1 MDNARLR
8 QPQRP
13 AHAQP
18 RQPQRAARA
27 QLRPG
32 AASSGPRV
40 AHHAASR
47 KFQFKA
53 SDYWAC
59 TSAKMLNAKKGG
71 EWDCCAAIADEICN
85 QSSQMWFHVS
95 WIGLSTM
102 ATSLSQYPQ
111 FRLSKPGYVYR
122 QALSRIG
129 QCLADGHRDTHVN
142 PLSMANL
149 ANALSKCVD
158 LPNPHDDAGLATQ
171 IAQCTA
177 GLERIANEINLIAA
191 HVRRENNEEPRL
203 QDFGAYELTQICNGL
218 SKVLSK
224 DLQTAAAAGEAMGV
238 IARAIVLRGISAEG
252 LSKLHPKDLAILAAG
267 LGRLVAESDSRRS
280 EVERAGDAGQRLRW
294 AGASE
299 DARAALAELGQ
310 ELAQRVQMRGGLSKF
325 NAQDLAMLANGIGK
339 VAGDADVPG
348 LSAVGGEM
356 ARRGSIP
363 AGFDDFTIQG
373 LAMVANGLSR
383 PPTSGRN
390 IAPGLVA
397 VGGAV
402 VQRAKNPRWA
412 QDVQEQQLAMLA
424 NGLGKVAQDQASAA
438 ALAAVGEEIARRLVE
453 RSGGL
458 SDFQCSSLA
467 MLANGL
473 AKLPGMQACAN
484 GLKAVGRELAQRIE
498 VNGALPS
505 FRHEELTMLA
515 GALRI
520 VAQDDPA
527 CETVLNAL
535 GEDVAQRAEELDG
548 LSHYDAK
555 QLAVL
560 ANGLSKL
567 AEGGGASQ
575 SALSALGEEVAQ
587 RSAKHGDL
595 AHFADQGLA
604 MLANALGKL
613 TQPED
618 ALPGLSALARE
629 VVRRRDPLDGWPG
642 VTLQG
647 LAMLAN
653 DLGKWVEDRDC
664 AAGLIAV
671 GEELLQRAAREAGSP
686 PLSLVDMAMLARAF
700 GKAVEGHDHA
710 PIFLPLLTLLSRQ
723 VASRAG
729 ELDGLSALHGQ
740 HLAMLANGLGK
751 LAENGG
757 HVPGL
762 NAIGREV
769 ARRGD
774 TPDGLSDVASE
785 HLAMLANGLGKLPDE
800 RDCSAGLV
808 ALGQE
813 VVERAGRL
821 SDISLLGLAILAQG
835 LSKTNESDSGTDMQ
849 AALVVLG
856 RELLRRARL
865 PDGLSGLGANQL
877 AMLSNALSKASAQR
891 DSVDALLALDGE
903 VARRAVHHDRLSDF
917 NAQQLASVANGLSK
931 AAEDV
936 DRLPGLS
943 ALGQEVVRR
952 SGSGSGLS
960 GFSSQGLAMLVN
972 GLAKIVGDPNARQ
985 AMATLGAE
993 VARRIQS
1000 PGMAGEFNPQQLGM
1014 LANGLAKVAD
1024 VHDGLAGLSA
1034 ISREIVDRAEEPAGL
1049 SAFSQQT
1056 LGLLAGAFSR
1066 RETMADCI
1074 AGMQVIAERLGVG
1087 NHTYATFSPI
1097 GLAQLA
1103 NALSRM
1109 SRWAESQ
1116 GYESVETLMRGRLH
1130 ALAVHLLQ
1138 EPKRLA
1144 EFPMVEL
1151 SILLKALAKAEQY
1164 DTLAALVEPALK
1176 RLQDL
1181 HGQGKAGGISMEA
1194 NGSLCV
1200 GLLPLVRSKDP
1211 GLHRHRRKTLEL
1223 LNRLQPDIAHEIELV
1238 LQQHACQAQDISAA
1252 DHRGNARTVR
1262 KPGHSLY
1269 LTLKTYAA
1277 VARKWRWSELGGT
1290 PAHVNVRRA
1299 ELGAWLRTVVQQA
1312 QPLLDAELGA
1322 SSWAVRAMIESDE
1335 VSGALHQYLSRNAA
1349 TVKAELARA
1358 GHTQARV
1365 RLDAVARQW
1374 NHPPA
1379 VPQAGAGVAP
1389 LPPRVDSFGRL
1400 IARSASE
1407 TASPRYSLL
1416 TRLTGNMPVIEVELD
1431 GSPSSFQLERTVTH
1445 QGVPYCFNMFGG
1457 SALKLR
1463 ASEFQGIQDRQARK
1477 KNRNPKLMGV
1487 RACDVLPDAPFMTL
1501 LTKLFPN
1508 KESFW
1513 YFQRL
1518 MRPSPPAGIAGLGPA
1533 DHVLEG
1539 RFRMLFMPD
1548 LPDRLDAPAHPF
1560 KLQDQQGRAIAIQP
1574 YDGCGFIKASV
1585 AQRMPAYR
1593 RALGQEGGQPM
1604 KPIGHDRPSNLSL
1617 SALQYYAPNE
1627 AVAQE
1632 AVEALRERL
1641 PALQQKQEL
1650 SGETLF
1656 RCAANGLI
1664 QGKTGILV
1672 ASADDRAHLPEAKSS
1687 HWDGKDLLVGK
1698 SPFDKANMVVF
1709 EPERIG
1715 TEAEQDATAQF
1726 LGSCAALQYSYVGV
1740 EDAVQVPGED
1750 AAPRRAESD
1759 RPWFGLKGIDIVVP
1773 DALWPAEY
1781 KDCDRVG
1788 PAKDVKV
1795 HSDWQ
1800 HAKAPVQRDT
1810 AVDGRGAYIGTEVFA
1825 PGSLVALPLSTIER
1839 LDADCDGDPVQLFAG
1854 LPALS
1859 QHVRRDEQERQ
1870 ANPHP
1875 SFKPPKT
1882 HTPAIDPDTG
1892 AYDPSR
1898 TAQIMAIYQN
1908 VIQDFT
1914 GLQVSLYAQAPE
1926 VQAWVAERAVLGT
1939 YEGTDATLRSE
1950 VLRQLDADAPDPAVV
1965 ERLVQTADEDVA
1977 HALHAPAKQV
1987 AELLRALLQ
1996 QWRDGREEPLPLP
2009 GSMTELL
2016 PHLANAY
2023 AQASNTRARLHALV
2037 DRYPRRKLRSRLGYT
2052 PDDLLGSLR
2061 NLLSIGIKVGT
2072 DAYKSDTATRE
2083 FSACVSS
2090 LKSLLGHA
2098 PSRHSVPYTK
2108 GAGAKLAAGRLEA
2121 QDTLELLERIP
2132 TLAARVMLRC
2142 SEHIVDEGL
2151 WPSSQP
2157 MPPLTEEMR
2166 MEAREHARQ
2175 LALRAQQE
2183 EPGVS
2188 ALMRRLVDQDQ
2199 GRSRLAL
2206 SHKKLRS
2213 PQSLSDDIL
2222 LRARKQQLSVEDA
2235 ARQMSSALRYT
2246 VEVDPSALAETV
2258 RTALDTLQKQGIR
2271 CIGVQNHFVSS
2282 STYSGVVAQL
2292 RMREQVEFQVE
2303 FHTPQSLQLKL
2314 KLHADYKRS
2323 QAEQLADRPD
2333 NASLQTFIERMREA
2347 RAQVPLPPGVER
2359 IVAHA
2364 EHAPLRRQ
2372 ATVGPSRMVNQQLQ
2386 GAAGKPSTR
2395 LATRLRNLALEREEQ
2410 INAAIREVVPD
2421 TVGGPKLLVSEH
2433 GKKRDSIRSKIERK
2447 VGQPETPQQ
2456 QLKAAASVLDVLRYE
2471 VEIEG
2476 DAFAAQC
2483 TAVLEGL
2490 ERKGMTLLKVK
2501 NAFVAPTDPA
2511 NPYKGINAV
2520 FMDGVG
2526 QGFEVQFHTPQSRE
2540 AKKTCHTQ
2548 YKMAQL
2554 LQAKQAKQPLTE
2566 KEQARLAKAIDQFS
2580 TTWSLVP
2587 TPDDAVEVAARSASE
2602 EVQARQMALLQQ
2614 RLDIPQ

>member
-1 MDNARLR
+1 
-8 QPQRP
+8 
-13 AHAQP
+13 
-18 RQPQRAARA
+18 
-27 QLRPG
+27 
-32 AASSGPRV
+32 
-40 AHHAASR
+40 
-47 KFQFKA
+47 
-53 SDYWAC
+53 
-59 TSAKMLNAKKGG
+59 MLNAKRGG
-71 EWDCCAAIADEICN
+71 EWEGCAAIADEICK

-95 WIGLSTM
+95 WIGLSIM
-102 ATSLSQYPQ
+102 ANSLSQYPE
-111 FRLSKPGYVYR
+111 FRLPKPGYVYR

-158 LPNPHDDAGLATQ
+158 IPNPQGDADLATQ

-177 GLERIANEINLIAA
+177 GLERIANEINLIAGQ
-191 HVRRENNEEPRL
+191 VRGNHNEELHL
-203 QDFGAYELTQICNGL
+203 QGFGANDLAQICNGL

-224 DLQTAAAAGEAMGV
+224 DSQTAAAVGEAMGV
-238 IARAIVLRGISAEG
+238 IAREIVLRRRSAEG
-252 LSKLHPKDLAILAAG
+252 LSKVHPKDLAILAAG
-267 LGRLVAESDSRRS
+267 MGRLVAESDSRRS
-280 EVERAGDAGQRLRW
+280 EAERAGDAGQRLCR
-294 AGASE
+294 ADASE
-299 DARAALAELGQ
+299 YARAGLAELGQ
-310 ELAQRVQMRGGLSKF
+310 ELEQRVQPRDGLSQF
-325 NAQDLAMLANGIGK
+325 NPQDLAMLANGIGK

-348 LSAVGGEM
+348 LIGVGWEM
-356 ARRGSIP
+356 VRRGGTA
-363 AGFDDFTIQG
+363 AGLSKFTIQG

-397 VGGAV
+397 VGRAV
-402 VQRAKNPRWA
+402 VQRAKDPQWA
-412 QDVQEQQLAMLA
+412 QHADVQQLAMLA
-424 NGLGKVAQDQASAA
+424 NGLSKVAHDRDSAA
-438 ALAAVGEEIARRLVE
+438 ALAAVGKEIDARLK
-453 RSGGL
+453 RSSSL
-458 SDFQCSSLA
+458 SDFQCASLA
-467 MLANGL
+467 VLANAL
-473 AKLPGMQACAN
+473 AKLPGMQGCAT
-484 GLKAVGRELAQRIE
+484 GLKAVGRALERRIQLD
-498 VNGALPS
+498 GALPS
-505 FRHEELTMLA
+505 FKHEELTMLA

-527 CETVLNAL
+527 CETVLEAL
-535 GEDVAQRAEELDG
+535 GEDVAQQAEELDG

-567 AEGGGASQ
+567 AEGGASQ
-575 SALSALGEEVAQ
+575 SALSALGKELAQ
-587 RSAKHGDL
+587 RSAEHGDL
-595 AHFADQGLA
+595 ADFADQGLA

-629 VVRRRDPLDGWPG
+629 VKRRRDPLDGWPG

-647 LAMLAN
+647 LTMLAN
-653 DLGKWVEDRDC
+653 DLGKWLEDQDC
-664 AAGLIAV
+664 ADGLIAV
-671 GEELLQRAAREAGSP
+671 GEEFLQRAAREAGSL
-686 PLSLVDMAMLARAF
+686 PLSLADMAVLARAF

-723 VASRAG
+723 VASRAN
-729 ELDGLSALHGQ
+729 ELDGLSALNGQ

-762 NAIGREV
+762 SAIGREV

-774 TPDGLSDVASE
+774 TPDGLSDVGSE

-800 RDCSAGLV
+800 RDCREGLV

-813 VVERAGRL
+813 VVGRAGRL

-835 LSKTNESDSGTDMQ
+835 LSKTNESGSGTDMQ
-849 AALVVLG
+849 AALGLLG
-856 RELLRRARL
+856 RELLQRATV
-865 PDGLSGLGANQL
+865 PDGLSGLGTNQL
-877 AMLSNALSKASAQR
+877 TMLSNALSKASAER

-903 VARRAVHHDRLSDF
+903 VARRAVQHDRLSDF

-943 ALGQEVVRR
+943 AVGQEVVRR
-952 SGSGSGLS
+952 SGPGSGLS
-960 GFSSQGLAMLVN
+960 EFSSQGLAMLVN
-972 GLAKIVGDPNARQ
+972 GLAKIVADPNARQ

-993 VARRIQS
+993 VERRIQS
-1000 PGMAGEFNPQQLGM
+1000 PGMAGEFNAQQLGM
-1014 LANGLAKVAD
+1014 LANGLAKVAY

-1034 ISREIVDRAEEPAGL
+1034 ISHEIVDRAQEPAGL
-1049 SAFSQQT
+1049 SVFNQQT
-1056 LGLLAGAFSR
+1056 LGWLAGAFSR
-1066 RETMADCI
+1066 GEAMADCV

-1087 NHTYATFSPI
+1087 NHTYATFSPS

-1116 GYESVETLMRGRLH
+1116 GYESVETLMRGRMH

-1138 EPKRLA
+1138 MPERLA
-1144 EFPMVEL
+1144 DFPMVEL

-1164 DTLAALVEPALK
+1164 DTLAALAEPALK
-1176 RLQDL
+1176 RLQEL
-1181 HGQGKAGGISMEA
+1181 HGQGKAGSISMEA

-1238 LQQHACQAQDISAA
+1238 LQQHAPQAQDISAA
-1252 DHRGNARTVR
+1252 DHLGNTRTAR

-1290 PAHVNVRRA
+1290 PAHINVRRA
-1299 ELGAWLRTVVQQA
+1299 ELGAWLRTLVQQA

-1335 VSGALHQYLSRNAA
+1335 MSGALHQYLSRNAA

-1374 NHPPA
+1374 NHPPD
-1379 VPQAGAGVAP
+1379 VPQAGAGVAA

-1400 IARSASE
+1400 VADSASE
-1407 TASPRYSLL
+1407 TASRRYSLL

-1431 GSPSSFQLERTVTH
+1431 GVPTSFQLERTVTH
-1445 QGVPYCFNMFGG
+1445 QGVPYCFNIFGG
-1457 SALKLR
+1457 SALKLG
-1463 ASEFQGIQDRQARK
+1463 ASGFEDIQDRQARK

-1585 AQRMPAYR
+1585 VQRMPAYR
-1593 RALGQEGGQPM
+1593 RALGQEGGQAM
-1604 KPIGHDRPSNLSL
+1604 KPIGHGRPSNLSL
-1617 SALQYYAPNE
+1617 SALQHYVPDE

-1687 HWDGKDLLVGK
+1687 QWDGKDLLIGK

-1715 TEAEQDATAQF
+1715 TEAEEDATAQF

-1750 AAPRRAESD
+1750 ATPQRAESE
-1759 RPWFGLKGIDIVVP
+1759 RAWFGLKGIDIVVP

-1800 HAKAPVQRDT
+1800 HSKAPVQRDT

-1825 PGSLVALPLSTIER
+1825 PGSLVALPLSTIKR
-1839 LDADCDGDPVQLFAG
+1839 LDADCDGDTVQLFAG
-1854 LPALS
+1854 LPTLS
-1859 QHVRRDEQERQ
+1859 QHVRQDEQERQ
-1870 ANPHP
+1870 ANPQP

-1898 TAQIMAIYQN
+1898 TAQIMAIYRK
-1908 VIQDFT
+1908 VVEDFT
-1914 GLQVSLYAQAPE
+1914 GLQVSLYAQTPE

-1950 VLRQLDADAPDPAVV
+1950 VLRQLDVDAPDPAVV
-1965 ERLVQTADEDVA
+1965 ERLVQAADEDVA

-2016 PHLANAY
+2016 PHLENAY

-2083 FSACVSS
+2083 FSACASS

-2098 PSRHSVPYTK
+2098 PSLHSVPYTK

-2121 QDTLELLERIP
+2121 QETLKLLERIP
-2132 TLAARVMLRC
+2132 TLSARVMLRC
-2142 SEHIVDEGL
+2142 SEHIVHEDL
-2151 WPSSQP
+2151 WPSPQP

-2166 MEAREHARQ
+2166 MQAGEHARQ

-2199 GRSRLAL
+2199 DQGRSRLVL
-2206 SHKKLRS
+2206 LHKKLRS

-2222 LRARKQQLSVEDA
+2222 VRARRKQLSVDDA
-2235 ARQMSSALRYT
+2235 AGQLSGALRYT

-2314 KLHADYKRS
+2314 DLHADYKLS

-2333 NASLQTFIERMREA
+2333 NASLQTLIERMREA
-2347 RAQVPLPPGVER
+2347 RARVPLPPGIER
-2359 IVAHA
+2359 IVAYA

-2372 ATVGPSRMVNQQLQ
+2372 ATVGPSRVVNQQPQ

-2421 TVGGPKLLVSEH
+2421 IVGGPKLLISEQ

-2456 QLKAAASVLDVLRYE
+2456 
-2471 VEIEG
+2471 
-2476 DAFAAQC
+2476 
-2483 TAVLEGL
+2483 
-2490 ERKGMTLLKVK
+2490 
-2501 NAFVAPTDPA
+2501 
-2511 NPYKGINAV
+2511 
-2520 FMDGVG
+2520 
-2526 QGFEVQFHTPQSRE
+2526 
-2540 AKKTCHTQ
+2540 
-2548 YKMAQL
+2548 
-2554 LQAKQAKQPLTE
+2554 
-2566 KEQARLAKAIDQFS
+2566 
-2580 TTWSLVP
+2580 
-2587 TPDDAVEVAARSASE
+2587 
-2602 EVQARQMALLQQ
+2602 
-2614 RLDIPQ
+2614 